1 MPFFD
6 GPVHLEDL
14 KPADAL
20 ALLEARLR
28 RTQEA
33 LADQLIERR
42 LDQERIATLK
52 LQVQELREQVAALRR
67 ALDFARPAEP
77 EPRRRPSARSG
88 PRR

>member
-1 MPFFD
+1 MLSSD
-6 GPVHLEDL
+6 GPIHIEDL

-52 LQVQELREQVAALRR
+52 LEVQELREQVAALRR
-67 ALDFARPAEP
+67 ALDRSAESPSPPRTRPP
-77 EPRRRPSARSG
+77 VRRNPRR
-88 PRR
+88 

>member
-1 MPFFD
+1 MLSSD
-6 GPVHLEDL
+6 GPIHVEDL

-52 LQVQELREQVAALRR
+52 LEVQELQQQVAALRR
-67 ALDFARPAEP
+67 ALDSAKTP
-77 EPRRRPSARSG
+77 EPAPC
-88 PRR
+88 PRRAGRRSPRR